1 MEGKKISECGGY
13 KKVHCLDNIVGSGYE
28 LNNGSVYP
36 VYEGTC
42 GVYLYVNGHKIYTTS
57 ARFVEHVEEVQLSE
71 PDYAPVEQDDVLSAP
86 LTASDGV
93 MVKRS
98 VYDDLIRAGWTDE
111 LLIDEGYI
119 VPLQEPIAPEQL
131 QQSDGNPKYDKT
143 INGKYGTGSC
153 TVDVYRILDGFNVTN
168 PQLQHLIKKALNVG
182 VRGHKDERQDL
193 IDILHSAQSAL
204 DMFDD
209 KNGRK

>member
-71 PDYAPVEQDDVLSAP
+71 PDYAP

-111 LLIDEGYI
+111 LLIDDGYI
-119 VPLQEPIAPEQL
+119 VPPQEPKPSPWNTQVGGSHYTEKAMQPLQLTLVNKGYNAFSGACYTKINKYTTRAKDNEVEQL
-131 QQSDGNPKYDKT
+131 
-143 INGKYGTGSC
+143 
-153 TVDVYRILDGFNVTN
+153 
-168 PQLQHLIKKALNVG
+168 KKARHVLDLWIYEAE
-182 VRGHKDERQDL
+182 KQADE
-193 IDILHSAQSAL
+193 S
-204 DMFDD
+204 
-209 KNGRK
+209 